1 MNEVVCVFLME
12 AGALCV
18 VVELFVDLLE
28 VPRIFQVDDI
38 EDHVCLRGDAA
49 DVGLDLFGEFSVFGT
64 EDQMQ
69 FVNREIVLLDK
80 PDVGAPYFPT
90 AGSFSADSVLPRAED
105 GDDSC
110 FHGVVLSEIGP
121 FVYLKS

>member
-1 MNEVVCVFLME
+1 MSAFIYVVFLI
-12 AGALCV
+12 A
-18 VVELFVDLLE
+18 
-28 VPRIFQVDDI
+28 
-38 EDHVCLRGDAA
+38 
-49 DVGLDLFGEFSVFGT
+49 FGEFSIFGT

-69 FVNREIVLLDK
+69 FVDREIVLSNK
-80 PDVGAPYFPT
+80 PDVGAPYFPA

-121 FVYLKS
+121 SVYLKS